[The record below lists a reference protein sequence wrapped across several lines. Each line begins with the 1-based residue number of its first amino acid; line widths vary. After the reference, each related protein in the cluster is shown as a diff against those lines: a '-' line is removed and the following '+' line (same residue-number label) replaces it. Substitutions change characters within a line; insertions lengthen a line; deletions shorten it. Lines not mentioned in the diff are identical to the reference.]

1 MSVWLLVVAA
11 FVVVHLVLWAMCV
24 GAADMDRRL
33 GVEDNP
39 RWDDRYRRHIVERR
53 TWKDVA

>member
-24 GAADMDRRL
+24 AAADMDRRL
-33 GVEDNP
+33 GVEDSP
-39 RWDDRYRRHIVERR
+39 RWDERYRGESDLR
-53 TWKDVA
+53 